1 MTGARRLLRGLMAF
15 AVTAAV
21 VAPASATTLVRQ
33 SLDEL
38 VASNAAIVV
47 GEVVD
52 TSSHWN
58 VDGTFIVTDVRV
70 AVQEVVKGNP
80 KDREINFTVMGGTV
94 GDLTTLIVGG
104 AQLAPGNS
112 YVLFLNEEELP
123 GRQRAL
129 TVRDHA
135 QGAFDLRIAKDGLRA
150 VSQAVGHPLL
160 PDAQGLVDAAGGEEG
175 YPYKAMVQSL
185 RELVDRSNHQREAQ

>member
-1 MTGARRLLRGLMAF
+1 MAF

-21 VAPASATTLVRQ
+21 VAPASATTLIRQ

-70 AVQEVVKGNP
+70 AVQDVIKGNP
-80 KDREINFTVMGGTV
+80 KDREINFTIMGGTV

-129 TVRDHA
+129 TVRDHV
-135 QGAFDLRIAKDGLRA
+135 QGVFDLRIAKDGLRA

-160 PDAQGLVDAAGGEEG
+160 ADAQGIVDAAGGEEG
-175 YPYKAMVQSL
+175 YPYNAMVQSL
-185 RELVDRSNHQREAQ
+185 RELVDRPNHQREAQ